1 MRKFPELIKAKLEQ
15 WAIEDAI
22 LAARAMSQNVPKEIV
37 TYPTGLKKVRFTLQ
51 CGTTREVKLSIWDLV
66 EKDGGKVLC

>member
-1 MRKFPELIKAKLEQ
+1 MRKLPELTKVKLEQ
-15 WAIEDAI
+15 WATEDAI
-22 LAARAMSQNVPKEIV
+22 SAARAMSQKVPTEIV

-51 CGTTREVKLSIWDLV
+51 CGTTREVKLSIWELV